1 LKKHDPINSES
12 RAFAR
17 LSFWVIGNQLQ
28 QQEIKRM
35 AMMISQ
41 IQLSSN
47 RLQKQLFMIV
57 PP

>member
-1 LKKHDPINSES
+1 MIDIKGES
-12 RAFAR
+12 RAPRGSLFGLWGIR
-17 LSFWVIGNQLQ
+17 NQLQ

-41 IQLSSN
+41 IQLSPN
-47 RLQKQLFMIV
+47 RLQKQLFMII